1 MPTISF
7 GGLGNGLDFGQV
19 VDQLVKVAQLPV
31 DRLTKKRTDLNTKLL
46 DLTTVSTKVA
56 ALQSAA
62 SALRLSTSFD
72 KATVSVSDSTVLSA
86 SVSSSEAT
94 GSYSIRVVRLAQ
106 SHQIVSKAAK
116 AVSSETADIVSGGS
130 ATFTFKVGAGSDQT
144 VNLGSTAT

>member
-31 DRLTKKRTDLNTKLL
+31 DRLTKKKTDLNTKFT

-62 SALRLSTSFD
+62 QALKLPTSFD
-72 KATVSVSDSTVLSA
+72 KTTASVTDPTVLSVTA
-86 SVSSSEAT
+86 SSSSTT
-94 GSYSIRVVRLAQ
+94 GTYSIRVVQ
-106 SHQIVSKAAK
+106 
-116 AVSSETADIVSGGS
+116 
-130 ATFTFKVGAGSDQT
+130 
-144 VNLGSTAT
+144 